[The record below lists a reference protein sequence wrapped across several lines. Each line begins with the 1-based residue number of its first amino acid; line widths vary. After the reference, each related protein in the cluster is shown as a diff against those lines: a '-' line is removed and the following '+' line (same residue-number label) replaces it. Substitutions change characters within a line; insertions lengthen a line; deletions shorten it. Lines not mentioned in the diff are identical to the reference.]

1 MIIRGKKIMVEL
13 GIAALIGML
22 AGIAGTIAATQEKK
36 VAPAPVVVETHKG
49 TEEAIKQLTAL
60 DLTQPLCSPEFI
72 DQHGPLLC
80 RELTCLQFTRGMDS
94 QTAGDQCESISNIQN
109 KIEIE
114 KWCNQYQD
122 QAFKQDCIDIFWK
135 RN

>member
-1 MIIRGKKIMVEL
+1 MNIRRYQKMVEL
-13 GIAALIGML
+13 GIAALVGALIGV
-22 AGIAGTIAATQEKK
+22 AGTIAATQEKK
-36 VAPAPVVVETHKG
+36 EAPPPVVVETHKG

-60 DLTQPLCSPEFI
+60 DLTQPLCEPEFI
-72 DQHGPLLC
+72 KEHGPLLC

-94 QTAGDQCESISNIQN
+94 QTSGTQCEEISNIQN

-122 QAFKQDCIDIFWK
+122 ESMKQDCIDIFWK

>member
-1 MIIRGKKIMVEL
+1 MFSY
-13 GIAALIGML
+13 
-22 AGIAGTIAATQEKK
+22 QE
-36 VAPAPVVVETHKG
+36 
-49 TEEAIKQLTAL
+49 
-60 DLTQPLCSPEFI
+60 
-72 DQHGPLLC
+72 HGPLLC

-94 QTAGDQCESISNIQN
+94 QTSGTQCEEISNIQN

-122 QAFKQDCIDIFWK
+122 ESMKQDCIDIFWK

>member
-1 MIIRGKKIMVEL
+1 MIEL
-13 GIAALIGML
+13 GIAAIVGALIGV
-22 AGIAGTIAATQEKK
+22 AGTLAATKEKK
-36 VAPAPVVVETHKG
+36 DTSPPVVVETHKG

-60 DLTQPLCSPEFI
+60 DLTQPLCEPEFI
-72 DQHGPLLC
+72 KEHGELLC

-94 QTAGDQCESISNIQN
+94 QTSGSQCESISNIQN

-122 QAFKQDCIDIFWK
+122 QALKQDCIDIFWK